1 MSLIRKITIRTA
13 FVRWVQ
19 GINKKKVTFI
29 NDHTVCY
36 PCGNFIVFHD
46 TNTRKQS
53 FLQCMTGSIGAF
65 SVNTY
70 SEVVAFSDQKLHP
83 SIYVYTFP
91 GFVKRVELK
100 EGAQLD
106 YSLIAFSN
114 AAPYLAS
121 FSSVPDHVLTIWN
134 WQEGIPLCS
143 QSESQTTYT
152 TLTFNPMNW
161 HQLCLSSETSLI
173 VWNIEICDNLY
184 QLKAMPVKLPS
195 EDGTIGVEEE
205 NFNSSAPNGVSYYGP
220 VMPKSAVAGL
230 VGEEAEIFIPKEQR
244 KHSVQPSFHCWNA
257 TSDLYVGCE
266 RGKILTISAET
277 QKVIVLAQKDQD
289 ADPLSGVTL
298 LEGNIK
304 TMAFHKEG
312 LYIAGKDGVLRSCTI
327 KGSELK
333 LEDCWSVQESIESIS
348 FSPNYKMLSIATCK
362 GSVYLYNHRNPG
374 ETYKVFDVYSGDLLA
389 ADFLTFGN
397 KYCLS
402 TDISGHVQL
411 WSVEDGRSVSSLSL
425 NIQATA
431 MACCPS
437 SNYAAV
443 GSSTGHIYFI
453 DAMKIEALRVVQ
465 RMRLYCVPVQH
476 IHFDPR
482 GNFLLTGAADRHIFI
497 LDARPS
503 HSFEVLGYIVVCGEI
518 LTLSSLSSEDSQQTK
533 AMALICPVNEGKEEK
548 GGTRL
553 EMFSLPLQMLSSPS
567 EYIDEKGMFKDAMVQ
582 KISYDVDQ
590 PLFSAVLGYNVSSVF
605 GFGSYAPML
614 LKYVI
619 HKEISGDPLTALV
632 TEKVVRGSHLGPG
645 VLCLS
650 PHLKWISVSGRDGI
664 VYVKDIKNME
674 TVAQVQ
680 CHSYHTGG
688 INSLSFSLDGQSIIT
703 TGTSDGALVCLQWKS
718 TGSSRLGA
726 AVEYGKAFTLSLQA
740 AMKEENQMLSRMPE
754 WTADTSSMA
763 VESKEKEYRNLSV
776 DVTEQDT
783 FPNTSADVTWIYRK
797 LEEAKKKE
805 TEKYAAEKEIIKTG
819 IKKLRKTIQAMMRE
833 NESLPDIEKLDQQE
847 FNLDTE
853 EQERLYLESEKEV
866 ARVRQEIELENLSKQ
881 YLREV
886 IKQECWDSMAVKG
899 RSVMAFHTGYEVMN
913 YPMKERT
920 PKELED
926 FARVLNLKKIEAVDL
941 KVRKEIVETQPK
953 IKADDEEEVE
963 EESVSK
969 SQDSSSLVGSLSD
982 LYGGDTSYLYSQLI
996 LHSRE
1001 EKINQ
1006 IILLQDIIHNIKKA
1020 FNKDFDIACRQKEQE
1035 VTRVKER
1042 NNRIQEIMVE
1052 LNLQEKLL
1060 EPTFTDNEK
1069 PERALTVDDSEVK
1082 VERYL
1087 TPEQKAKAEKL
1098 AKEEEA
1104 KRLAEQEDNAKQRAL
1119 DDMMGGV
1126 LEVKKE
1132 DILRMEV
1139 PQPGFIA
1146 RAEAEWTDEEKKQF
1160 KEYEKKC
1167 KDLSEEKE
1175 KYSKV
1180 LEAEMKKLQLSV
1192 IETTQSFDDVLARLF
1207 EKKVKSEMAIYQEEL
1222 KINNLLFSL
1231 LIEEEINT
1239 RVAHLAHILDKKRKQ
1254 KNQTA
1259 EIVKSFKTQVLAFRE
1274 SYDNLVAEDKLLD
1287 RGFKKEFSD
1296 ITSYQVDQLY
1306 KLYKRRPRVQRLRTQ
1321 TDSAAPFG
1329 ERPGSAKAN
1338 KDSIALLM
1346 KAMDELDTPEN
1357 MPEGVEF
1364 PVWERFCLARRSK
1377 IEYEQQV
1384 KIKALVLAEMQAFL
1398 DKRIE
1403 EDEKIRQDTENI
1415 MQELNVLRSEKM
1427 KFQLDLTV
1435 QFLLKQ
1441 GQVEL
1446 ENSDLIPSFED
1457 AILLHRSVIEDLNS
1471 TIRGLGEQKIASM
1484 VESKDFRKGI
1494 FQLEWEHRKIRMEME
1509 DLEQKSRD
1517 ISLLHVSKDFQVF
1530 LSEQNYD
1537 KRISDQIQVLEATL
1551 NAQEKQHEKNVKTYK
1566 KSLKDLETNINKKRT
1581 ANLDL
1586 DKDLQ
1591 ELLVSFSERKHIYD
1605 VVGVEQSTEKAAK
1618 ERYVEIVQRRKL
1630 VDLAKIQAQEI
1641 IELRTEV
1648 DRLRMKTFPAL
1659 VQMEY

>member
-1 MSLIRKITIRTA
+1 MVENSGCALE
-13 FVRWVQ
+13 VRWVQ

-941 KVRKEIVETQPK
+941 K
-953 IKADDEEEVE
+953 
-963 EESVSK
+963 
-969 SQDSSSLVGSLSD
+969 
-982 LYGGDTSYLYSQLI
+982 
-996 LHSRE
+996 
-1001 EKINQ
+1001 
-1006 IILLQDIIHNIKKA
+1006 
-1020 FNKDFDIACRQKEQE
+1020 
-1035 VTRVKER
+1035 
-1042 NNRIQEIMVE
+1042 
-1052 LNLQEKLL
+1052 
-1060 EPTFTDNEK
+1060 
-1069 PERALTVDDSEVK
+1069 
-1082 VERYL
+1082 
-1087 TPEQKAKAEKL
+1087 
-1098 AKEEEA
+1098 
-1104 KRLAEQEDNAKQRAL
+1104 
-1119 DDMMGGV
+1119 
-1126 LEVKKE
+1126 
-1132 DILRMEV
+1132 EV

>member
-1 MSLIRKITIRTA
+1 MENSGCALE
-13 FVRWVQ
+13 VRWVQ

-46 TNTRKQS
+46 TNTGKWS
-53 FLQCMTGSIGAF
+53 FLQCTTGSTGAF
-65 SVNTY
+65 AVNTY

-83 SIYVYTFP
+83 TIYVYTFP
-91 GFVKRVELK
+91 GFVKRAELK
-100 EGAQLD
+100 DGAQLD
-106 YSLIAFSN
+106 YSLIAFSH

-121 FSSVPDHVLTIWN
+121 YSSIPDHVLTIWN
-134 WQEGIPLCS
+134 WQESIPLCS
-143 QSESQTTYT
+143 KSDSQTTYT

-161 HQLCLSSETSLI
+161 HQLCLSSERSLT
-173 VWNIEICDNLY
+173 VWNIEICDNQY

-195 EDGTIGVEEE
+195 EDGTTDIEEE
-205 NFNSSAPNGVSYYGP
+205 NLNSHTSNSVSYYGP
-220 VMPKSAVAGL
+220 LMPTSAVAGL
-230 VGEEAEIFIPKEQR
+230 VGDEAEIFIPKEQR

-257 TSDLYVGCE
+257 TSDLYVGCA
-266 RGKILTISAET
+266 GGQILSISAET
-277 QKVIVLAQKDQD
+277 QKVTILAQKDQS
-289 ADPLSGVTL
+289 ADHLSRTTL

-312 LYIAGKDGVLRSCTI
+312 LYVAGNDGVLHLFTI
-327 KGSELK
+327 KGSEVK
-333 LEDCWSVQESIESIS
+333 LEDSWNAQEPIDSIS
-348 FSPNYKMLSIATCK
+348 FSPSYKTLSITTSK
-362 GSVYLYNHRNPG
+362 GSLYLYNQRNPE
-374 ETYKVFDVYSGDLLA
+374 ETYKLLNVYSRDLLA

-397 KYCLS
+397 KYCLG

-411 WSVEDGRSVSSLSL
+411 WSVEDGKSVSSLNL

-453 DAMKIEALRVVQ
+453 DAVKTEAPRIVQ
-465 RMRLYCVPVQH
+465 RTRLYCVPVQH
-476 IHFDPR
+476 MHFDPR

-503 HSFEVLGYIVVCGEI
+503 YSFQVLGYIVVCGEI
-518 LTLSSLSSEDSQQTK
+518 LTLSSLSSADTQQTK
-533 AMALICPVNEGKEEK
+533 VMALVCPVDERKEEK
-548 GGTRL
+548 GGTQL

-567 EYIDEKGMFKDAMVQ
+567 EYIDERGMFKDTMIQ

-590 PLFSAVLGYNVSSVF
+590 PLFSAVMGYNSSSVF
-605 GFGSYAPML
+605 GYSSNETIL

-619 HKEISGDPLTALV
+619 HKDISGSPVTALV
-632 TEKVVRGSHLGPG
+632 AEKVVRGSQLGPG

-650 PHLKWISVSGRDGI
+650 PHLKWMAVSGRDGI
-664 VYVKDIKNME
+664 VYVKDLLNME
-674 TVAQVQ
+674 TMAQLQ
-680 CHSYHTGG
+680 CHSYHNGG
-688 INSLSFSLDGQSIIT
+688 INSLAFSLDGQSIVT
-703 TGTSDGALVCLQWKS
+703 TGTCDGALVCLQWKS
-718 TGSSRLGA
+718 SGRSSSRLGLA
-726 AVEYGKAFTLSLQA
+726 GEYGKDLALSLQA
-740 AMKEENQMLSRMPE
+740 AMKEEDQALSRMPV
-754 WTADTSSMA
+754 WTADADSLG
-763 VESKEKEYRNLSV
+763 VERKGKEYSQLSV
-776 DVTEQDT
+776 DVTEQDS
-783 FPNTSADVTWIYRK
+783 FPNTSANDVTWIKRK
-797 LEEAKKKE
+797 LEEAEKKE
-805 TEKYAAEKEIIKTG
+805 TEKYAAEKEVIKTG

-853 EQERLYLESEKEV
+853 EQERLYLDSEKEV

-899 RSVMAFHTGYEVMN
+899 RSVTAFHTGYEVMN

-920 PKELED
+920 PKELEK
-926 FARVLNLKKIEAVDL
+926 FARVLNLMKIEAVDL

-953 IKADDEEEVE
+953 IGPDDEEEVE
-963 EESVSK
+963 EELMK
-969 SQDSSSLVGSLSD
+969 CQDSSSLVGSLSD
-982 LYGGDTSYLYSQLI
+982 HYGGDTSCLYSQLI

-1006 IILLQDIIHNIKKA
+1006 IILLQDIIQNIKNA
-1020 FNKDFDIACRQKEQE
+1020 FNKDFDTVCRQKEQE
-1035 VTRVKER
+1035 ITRVMER

-1087 TPEQKAKAEKL
+1087 TPEQKAKAEHL
-1098 AKEEEA
+1098 AKVEEA
-1104 KRLAEQEDNAKQRAL
+1104 KRLAAQEDNAKQRAL

-1139 PQPGFIA
+1139 PQPVFLA
-1146 RAEAEWTDEEKKQF
+1146 RTEAEWTEEEKKQF

-1175 KYSKV
+1175 KYSK
-1180 LEAEMKKLQLSV
+1180 
-1192 IETTQSFDDVLARLF
+1192 
-1207 EKKVKSEMAIYQEEL
+1207 EEL

-1239 RVAHLAHILDKKRKQ
+1239 RVAHLAYILDKKRKQ

-1259 EIVKSFKTQVLAFRE
+1259 EIVKSFKSQVMAFRE

-1321 TDSAAPFG
+1321 ADSTAPFG
-1329 ERPGSAKAN
+1329 ERPGSAKAY

-1346 KAMDELDTPEN
+1346 HAMDELDTPEN
-1357 MPEGVEF
+1357 VPEGVEL
-1364 PVWERFCLARRSK
+1364 PVWQRFCLARRSK

-1403 EDEKIRQDTENI
+1403 EDEKMRQDIENF
-1415 MQELNVLRSEKM
+1415 MQELNVLRNEKM

-1446 ENSDLIPSFED
+1446 ENTDLIPSFED

-1471 TIRGLGEQKIASM
+1471 TIKGLGEQKIASM

-1509 DLEQKSRD
+1509 DLEKKSRD
-1517 ISLLHVSKDFQVF
+1517 ISLLHVSKEFQVF
-1530 LSEQNYD
+1530 LNEQNYD
-1537 KRISDQIQVLEATL
+1537 KRMSDQIQVLEETI
-1551 NAQEKQHEKNVKTYK
+1551 NAQEKQHGKNVKTYK
-1566 KSLKDLETNINKKRT
+1566 KILKDLETHINKKII
-1581 ANLDL
+1581 ANLEL

-1618 ERYVEIVQRRKL
+1618 ERYMEIIQRRKL

-1641 IELRTEV
+1641 HELRSEV